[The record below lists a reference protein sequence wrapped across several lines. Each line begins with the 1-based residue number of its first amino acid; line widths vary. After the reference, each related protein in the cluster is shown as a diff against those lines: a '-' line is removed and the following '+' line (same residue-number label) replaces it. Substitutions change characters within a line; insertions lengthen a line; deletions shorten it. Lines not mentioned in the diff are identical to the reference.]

1 MCENA
6 QTTRHFRWGLE
17 RVDLRQ
23 PHARRATA
31 FCEID
36 KETFVTSDGSHTYFW
51 NRAGLDAKLD
61 CAALSLAYIEK
72 NRHIVASV
80 RGSSHLHF
88 IPLQKPYQVSAHPAM
103 FSTKTITSIFFFARQ
118 GILVTAGQGL
128 MFTEMMLPRPPQSA
142 AQFIR
147 FSKIAEVLADE
158 IFTFVNP
165 PVFVE
170 ELGVVLAAV
179 RRCLYVYSLT
189 GRLVTALD
197 QVSKG
202 DISSVAFDSKRME
215 IVVGDT
221 EGNVFVVEYGASFP
235 TMQSDLVVGSHLL
248 SCCPYE
254 RYFMVTVSV
263 KGIISLH
270 CLINGYEMS
279 QFQLEHKPIVVR
291 CIDDFVF
298 VFSSM
303 GIEAFKVSVFMEHFK
318 GVEAD
323 VQQLS
328 RLPRAHILGFMSN
341 ASIFMC
347 KQQKKGEM
355 KAEIRSRSMSNEV
368 ARVVVHGET
377 LGLVFEKEG
386 VVLLDINN
394 RKQRFRVVGADDEGS
409 IRVRSASMLIEMT
422 DTELFGLAKTGHLY
436 KFSIAEKHVVSV
448 EFIRELTEATVL
460 VQNGD
465 KLLVAAHE
473 GIFNINPSTFR
484 ITEHATCES
493 ISFVKVVDGFGV
505 ICGTAFGAVEIRDQ
519 QSLEAVCSS
528 RYYNAVHSHKSL
540 ASSLNSERP
549 EAVKSIDYLPA
560 SGFILSISNSGE
572 IFVWTK
578 DLYPVAHF
586 EMSFL
591 VTSACF
597 LDNGGIILSALSHLF
612 VIPPTSILEAPLT
625 EEEWSSSASDPPP
638 TPVESTPKSARKK
651 KSPRALPVV
660 DETTSDE
667 QEEFFEPEP
676 EPEPS
681 GPAWE
686 DLIVEQEVIPKHHFC
701 SKKLGGLTQTSGST
715 QARSDAAEVERIKNE
730 LKLGMEEES
739 EESEPHPRRKK
750 RATKPKKKKQA
761 ETRTKSP
768 KEGASPK
775 QTQIRSSQKLKPKA
789 KPKRAKSARATQL
802 LYPEERME
810 QQKEAKFGRLN
821 RPNEDRKQE
830 EGGESIQVRAPRE
843 SLRRS
848 QKSVPSEQQHSVHL
862 PQRTAP
868 RRNPR
873 RLNTAQPSGP
883 RASVD
888 ERKMAR
894 FSFNDRRTKKAD
906 HALENEG
913 QNKTEA
919 ECNKEKED
927 ERELEVAKEQAQ
939 QMAEA
944 NQIEVSQ
951 DEIDDGTRIDMNAA
965 MVDFIEPVYDY
976 GSIGNVDMEQMKR
989 ELELRSA
996 KNVIIKERRPKKKK
1010 KKKGDRIRVFK
1021 VRRASSAR
1029 RP

>member
-1 MCENA
+1 MCENV

-17 RVDLRQ
+17 RVNLKQ

-36 KETFVTSDGSHTYFW
+36 KQTFVTSDGSHTYFW
-51 NRAGLDAKLD
+51 NHTGLDAKLD
-61 CAALSLAYIEK
+61 CAALSLAYIQK

-88 IPLQKPYQVSAHPAM
+88 IPLQKPYQVSRHPAM

-118 GILVTAGQGL
+118 GILVTAGQGI
-128 MFTEMMLPRPPQSA
+128 MFTEMMVPRPPQTA
-142 AQFIR
+142 AQFIQ

-202 DISSVAFDSKRME
+202 DISSVAFDLKRME

-254 RYFMVTVSV
+254 RYFMMTVSV

-303 GIEAFKVSVFMEHFK
+303 GIEAFKVCVFMEHFK

-323 VQQLS
+323 VQQLN

-347 KQQKKGEM
+347 KQQRKGEM

-386 VVLLDINN
+386 VVLIDINN
-394 RKQRFRVVGADDEGS
+394 RKKRFGVVAADDEGS

-422 DTELFGLAKTGHLY
+422 DTELFGLAQTGHLY
-436 KFSIAEKHVVSV
+436 KFSIAERHVVSV

-473 GIFNINPSTFR
+473 GIFNIDPSTFR
-484 ITEHATCES
+484 ITAHAECES
-493 ISFVKVVDGFGV
+493 VSFVKVVDGVGV

-528 RYYNAVHSHKSL
+528 RFYNAVHSPKSL
-540 ASSLNSERP
+540 LSSLNNERP

-560 SGFILSISNSGE
+560 SGLILSISNSGE

-612 VIPPTSILEAPLT
+612 VIPPTNILEAPLA

-638 TPVESTPKSARKK
+638 APVESTPKSARKK
-651 KSPRALPVV
+651 KSPRSVPVT

-676 EPEPS
+676 T
-681 GPAWE
+681 GPVWE

-701 SKKLGGLTQTSGST
+701 SKKLGDLWQGSGT
-715 QARSDAAEVERIKNE
+715 NRTRSDAAEVERIKNE

-750 RATKPKKKKQA
+750 RTTKPKKKKQT
-761 ETRTKSP
+761 EVRKKSP
-768 KEGASPK
+768 KDAASPK
-775 QTQIRSSQKLKPKA
+775 QSQVRTSQKLKPKA

-802 LYPEERME
+802 LYPEERMD

-830 EGGESIQVRAPRE
+830 EAGEFSRVRAPRE

-848 QKSVPSEQQHSVHL
+848 QKFAEGEQQHSVHL

-888 ERKMAR
+888 ERKTPR
-894 FSFNDRRTKKAD
+894 FSFNDRKTNKVDRV
-906 HALENEG
+906 LENEG
-913 QNKTEA
+913 QNKTEGEL
-919 ECNKEKED
+919 ECNKQQQD
-927 ERELEVAKEQAQ
+927 EREFEISKEQAQ
-939 QMAEA
+939 QTEEM
-944 NQIEVSQ
+944 NQIEVTQ

-1021 VRRASSAR
+1021 VKRASSAR